1 MRKVTR
7 WLAITTGAI
16 ALAVCFTA
24 RADSYTFLGTLI
36 TVNNTTS
43 NSAALAAGS
52 FSMPA
57 GAFLIQNAGLTA
69 TNALRVNLQVSVDN
83 TNFVTVA
90 TYWPA
95 ATNATTERYSPSY
108 SAQTIYL
115 RAQAVT
121 TNSVSVGLSYQY

>member
-1 MRKVTR
+1 LV
-7 WLAITTGAI
+7 ITTGAI
-16 ALAVCFTA
+16 ALAACFLA

-52 FSMPA
+52 FSMPS
-57 GAFLIQNAGLTA
+57 GVFLIQNAGLTA
-69 TNALRVNLQVSVDN
+69 TNALRVNIQVSVDN

-90 TYWPA
+90 TYWPG